1 MDFKKLLKK
10 RTRTLQ
16 RRNMDMMFEAYLT
29 HESGHLE
36 PDDIPHTKEPVW
48 ILGKKYSAL
57 HGKIRHL
64 ASIFIDKLIRKADTS
79 FFIFVPRI
87 EGIFL
92 NCFFE
97 LLKLWFL

>member
-10 RTRTLQ
+10 RSRTLQ

-57 HGKIRHL
+57 HGKIRYL
-64 ASIFIDKLIRKADTS
+64 TFSIYIFIKYLFLLIFCIYISVIA
-79 FFIFVPRI
+79 
-87 EGIFL
+87 
-92 NCFFE
+92 
-97 LLKLWFL
+97 